1 MAYSQGL
8 GMGLGGLM
16 DACWMIFVWSVED
29 QGLGLRLAHVEGFRG
44 WDFRVGAAWR
54 PESPKALSVG
64 LLMFGV

>member
-44 WDFRVGAAWR
+44 WDFEISEWGQHGGPRVQR
-54 PESPKALSVG
+54 P
-64 LLMFGV
+64 